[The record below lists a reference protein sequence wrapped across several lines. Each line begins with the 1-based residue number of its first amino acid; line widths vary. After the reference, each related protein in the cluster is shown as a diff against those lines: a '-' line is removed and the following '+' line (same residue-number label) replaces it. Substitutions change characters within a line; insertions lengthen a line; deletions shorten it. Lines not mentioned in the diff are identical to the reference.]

1 MIFVVI
7 ALLHCMNSLTE
18 WQQHDEHNTCICRQ
32 RDALFCRSL
41 QVTTVLCSRS
51 ESTILQSYRS
61 VVILNNTY
69 TFTGLTALPQTFS
82 WNGGRGKVAP
92 EGGGERGAKGKGRG
106 KGRMG
111 DPQLNYAPGL
121 PPAKSGPAVQSEVY
135 GHFGSIGM
143 HCRSVLGTLRQCI
156 RSVSWFVITVSSR
169 NEYLTNGKE
178 LAGPKRPLSP
188 YDPLP
193 KQCHCCETELS
204 PA

>member
-1 MIFVVI
+1 MWFFPPCCPVQVLSCALCLHHVFLSEQIKMMMMIFVVI
-7 ALLHCMNSLTE
+7 ALLRGMNSLTE

-41 QVTTVLCSRS
+41 QVTTVSCSRS

-69 TFTGLTALPQTFS
+69 TFTGLTALPQTSS

-121 PPAKSGPAVQSEVY
+121 PPAKSGPAVQSEWSEVK
-135 GHFGSIGM
+135 
-143 HCRSVLGTLRQCI
+143 
-156 RSVSWFVITVSSR
+156 W
-169 NEYLTNGKE
+169 
-178 LAGPKRPLSP
+178 
-188 YDPLP
+188 
-193 KQCHCCETELS
+193 
-204 PA
+204 